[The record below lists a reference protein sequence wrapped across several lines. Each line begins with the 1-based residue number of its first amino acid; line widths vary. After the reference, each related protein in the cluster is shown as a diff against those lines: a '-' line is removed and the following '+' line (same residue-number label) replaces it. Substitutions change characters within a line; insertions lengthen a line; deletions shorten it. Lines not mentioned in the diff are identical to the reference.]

1 MFSSSSNSVA
11 VISVP
16 VARGVV
22 KEALMLVLFLPFF
35 FTCDAFAAA
44 NGERKQCSALELLS
58 QCWCECVRCKMNR
71 TWLCIKF

>member
-11 VISVP
+11 VISVS
-16 VARGVV
+16 VAHGVV

-35 FTCDAFAAA
+35 TCVAFAAA

-58 QCWCECVRCKMNR
+58 QCWCECVRWK
-71 TWLCIKF
+71 